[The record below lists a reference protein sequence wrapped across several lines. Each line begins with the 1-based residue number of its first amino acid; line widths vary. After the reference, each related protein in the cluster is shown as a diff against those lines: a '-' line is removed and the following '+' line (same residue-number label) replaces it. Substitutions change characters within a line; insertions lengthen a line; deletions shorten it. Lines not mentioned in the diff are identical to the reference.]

1 MRHTMTCRIDR
12 LLTEEDL
19 VVLRISGRITRE
31 DLDVLRAV
39 LGQENGVVA
48 IDLKD
53 VGLVD
58 SDAVKVLA
66 LSEENRIELRNCPAD
81 IREWV
86 DRERAQS
93 GPDQSDA

>member
-1 MRHTMTCRIDR
+1 MTCRIDR

-31 DLDVLRAV
+31 DLDVLRGV
-39 LGQENGVVA
+39 LGQESGVVA

-66 LSEENRIELRNCPAD
+66 LSEENHIELRNCPAY

-86 DRERAQS
+86 DRERAQTR
-93 GPDQSDA
+93 PDQSGA